1 MYDEKLESAYVK
13 AYYISKKKKN
23 TRKLEKAEEVCQRIG
38 WLQLRDLIL
47 PPRSYMPITQAAKE
61 TQLEPDT
68 VEGKVPGAGSGGAFS
83 KYSPAAKQRR

>member
-1 MYDEKLESAYVK
+1 MYNEELESAYIK

-23 TRKLEKAEEVCQRIG
+23 TRKLEKAEEVCRRRG

-61 TQLEPDT
+61 AQPEPDT
-68 VEGKVPGAGSGGAFS
+68 VEGKVQGAGN
-83 KYSPAAKQRR
+83 